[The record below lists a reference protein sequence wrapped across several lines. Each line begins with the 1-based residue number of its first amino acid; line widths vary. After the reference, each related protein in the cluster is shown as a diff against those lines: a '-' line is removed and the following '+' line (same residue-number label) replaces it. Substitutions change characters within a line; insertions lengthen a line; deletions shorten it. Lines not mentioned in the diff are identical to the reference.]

1 MRSSGPKD
9 PISDVLCRGEFLT
22 DRGTQTHA
30 TGFLEALGYPPGI
43 CCPTTVRQALQDP
56 RLDDDHKH
64 FVYMKFMNSVD
75 QKVRVAIKTAGLAYC

>member
-9 PISDVLCRGEFLT
+9 PISDVLYRGESRT

-30 TGFLEALGYPPGI
+30 TGFLEAMGYTPEMY
-43 CCPTTVRQALQDP
+43 CPTTVRQALQDP

-64 FVYMKFMNSVD
+64 FVYMKYMNSVE
-75 QKVRVAIKTAGLAYC
+75 QKLRLAIRTAGLAFC